1 MENKKVAIVMSTYN
15 GEKYV
20 AEQIESLLNQ
30 TYKNIDIYIRDD
42 GSKDKTIEILEKYSK
57 DGKIKLST
65 GKNLGFINSFYF
77 ILNEAKDYD
86 YYAFCDQDDVWNEDK
101 IEIAVKAMEDS
112 NPQIPTMYFSSYDF
126 FDENMNFKGKGPI
139 FEKGPSFRNSLVD
152 CISLGISILI
162 NNKAKKKILATGIE
176 NTCGHDWWAYIV
188 CSAVGEVIYDKNAT
202 VKYRRTGENVSPG
215 GNNFIKLQV
224 YRIKKLLFNDYFKN
238 IRLQFYQIKKYFYD
252 ELTKEKREILDLFTE
267 RNFKN
272 YIKKIFYP
280 KMFRQNIIDEILL
293 RLMFVLGKI

>member
-1 MENKKVAIVMSTYN
+1 MSNKKVAIVMSTYN

-30 TYKNIDIYIRDD
+30 TYKNIDIFIRDD
-42 GSKDKTIEILEKYSK
+42 GSTDKTLEILHKYK
-57 DGKIKLST
+57 DDGKIKLFL
-65 GKNLGFINSFYF
+65 GENIGFIDSFYF
-77 ILNEAKDYD
+77 ILNEAKKYD

-101 IEIAVKAMEDS
+101 IENAVNAMQNSKPDIA
-112 NPQIPTMYFSSYDF
+112 TMYFSRYDF
-126 FDENMNFKGKGPI
+126 YDENMNFKERGPI
-139 FEKGPSFRNSLVD
+139 FKKGPSFRNSLVD

-162 NNKAKKKILATGIE
+162 NNKAKEIILATGRE

-188 CSAVGEVIYDKNAT
+188 CSAVGKVIYDKKAT
-202 VKYRRTGENVSPG
+202 VKYRRTGNNVSPG
-215 GNNFIKLQV
+215 GNNFIKLQI

-238 IRLQFYQIKKYFYD
+238 ISLQFIQIKEYFYKD
-252 ELTKEKREILDLFTE
+252 LTEDKKEILDMFTQKS
-267 RNFKN
+267 FKN

-293 RLMFVLGKI
+293 RIIFLLGKL